1 MKGETYM
8 GEPMFEGGKETVWR
22 ELRNRLTPLFYQDLW
37 DAIEVEGLAGGLAA
51 TPGALG
57 IGVITF
63 EPRGGLE
70 YKRSGL
76 SGIYKMGAGGG
87 IYKP

>member
-1 MKGETYM
+1 M
-8 GEPMFEGGKETVWR
+8 
-22 ELRNRLTPLFYQDLW
+22 RNRLTPLFIQDLW

-51 TPGALG
+51 SPGILG
-57 IGVITF
+57 IGAVTY
-63 EPRGGLE
+63 EPTGGFE